1 MVTIR
6 ITVPTLRVLQA
17 FLAAGVA
24 QTLYG
29 RQLTA
34 LTGIQN
40 GSLYPVLA
48 RLETAGWL
56 TSSWEEQDPRT
67 AGRPRRR
74 YYRLTSLGQAQGA
87 AALDEFAN
95 PQVQTPRQ
103 APPEEES

>member
-1 MVTIR
+1 MGRIR

-17 FLAAGVA
+17 FLAPGVA
-24 QTLYG
+24 QPLYG
-29 RQLTA
+29 RQLTT

-74 YYRLTSLGQAQGA
+74 YYRLTSLGQTQGA
-87 AALDEFAN
+87 AALDEFTN
-95 PQVQTPRQ
+95 PQVQAPRQ
-103 APPEEES
+103 PLSEEES